1 MAYAEK
7 RGKGPRPWRIKYK
20 LPDGKG
26 DSRSGFETKN
36 AALTWGR
43 DQETRIGKA
52 DGPIRSQARSPSMSG
67 SIAGDASRTWSQHHH
82 IREYML
88 RRFILPA
95 GQPHDGLLSN
105 EEITEWE
112 NGLPAATTVSRRTA
126 RAARTVLC
134 TILGDAAAA
143 RPPLIPY
150 NPALRP
156 RNRGRRTGRRIERS
170 PQRVW
175 ATPYEVL
182 LIAERAALLPV

>member
-7 RGKGPRPWRIKYK
+7 RGKGPRPWRVKYK
-20 LPDGKG
+20 LPDGNE

-43 DQETRIGKA
+43 DQE
-52 DGPIRSQARSPSMSG
+52 
-67 SIAGDASRTWSQHHH
+67 SR
-82 IREYML
+82 IREGRWTDPKSGQITVNEWVDRWRRIQDVGISTTNIRDYML

-95 GQPHDGLLSN
+95 WGNRAMDSLTN
-105 EEITEWE
+105 EEVIEWE
-112 NGLPAATTVSRRTA
+112 NGLPAATGVSRRTA
-126 RAARTVLC
+126 RAARSVLC

-156 RNRGRRTGRRIERS
+156 RNRGGRQGAGSSAARRESGQHLTKCC
-170 PQRVW
+170 
-175 ATPYEVL
+175 
-182 LIAERAALLPV
+182 